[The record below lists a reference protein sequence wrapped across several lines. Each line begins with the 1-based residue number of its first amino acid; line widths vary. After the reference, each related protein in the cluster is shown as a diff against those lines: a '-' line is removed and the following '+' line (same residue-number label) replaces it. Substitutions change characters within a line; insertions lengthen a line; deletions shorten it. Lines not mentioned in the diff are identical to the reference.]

1 MISPKKIAFVSWH
14 NYLDQTNGASIS
26 TRALLL
32 ALAMRGWQVMTFCGP
47 TFDRFE
53 PSLCQYWDRHADL
66 SQVVHKSFRDRSL
79 DFSLSRFMY
88 GTIRSLTFTPSPW
101 NTRVETSLKSVR
113 TFLGQYRSILEVER
127 PDVVLTYGGF
137 PFKNQLLYT
146 AHEYGAK
153 TCVILQNF
161 GYTDLAFFIPADVT
175 IVPSLFSREEYKGS
189 IGLETV
195 NIPPVI
201 DFEPFRNIADIPQN
215 ERQALVFVNPS
226 ANKGVYWFVRIAKEL
241 WKKRPDI
248 PILVVEGSS
257 GREILAN
264 PIFGLEEVGN
274 ISFMSNTLNPEDFYK
289 KARVIIV
296 PSFFNESYARV
307 VAEAMAAGVPV
318 VASNRGALPETV
330 GDAGLILDIPRIY
343 QPQTTLLPSAEEVQ
357 EWIAAI
363 VKLWNDASFWQTM
376 SAKGRERVERLWNE
390 ESVIDRYEEVLTK
403 LILTN

>member
-1 MISPKKIAFVSWH
+1 MESPKKIAFVSWH

-32 ALAMRGWQVMTFCGP
+32 ALAMRGWRVTTFCGP

-53 PSLCQYWDRHADL
+53 PSLCQYLDRHADL
-66 SQVVHKSFRDRSL
+66 SQVVHKSFNERNL
-79 DFSLSRFMY
+79 KFMLSRFMD
-88 GTIRSLTFTPSPW
+88 GRIRSLSFTPSAW
-101 NTRVETSLKSVR
+101 NTHVETSLKSVR
-113 TFLGQYRSILEVER
+113 TFLGQYCRILEVER

-146 AHEYGAK
+146 AHDYGAK
-153 TCVILQNF
+153 TCVLLQNF
-161 GYTDLAFFIPADVT
+161 GYSSLAFFIPADLT
-175 IVPSLFSREEYKGS
+175 IVPSLFSRDEYKRN

-201 DFEPFRNIADIPQN
+201 DYEPFRDVADIPQK

-226 ANKGVYWFVRIAKEL
+226 ANKGVYWFVRIVKEL

-264 PIFGLEEVGN
+264 PSFGLEDVGN
-274 ISFMSNTLNPEDFYK
+274 ISFMSNTQNPEDFYK
-289 KARVIIV
+289 QARAIIV

-330 GDAGLILDIPRIY
+330 GDAGLILDIPQIY
-343 QPQTTLLPSAEEVQ
+343 QPQTTILPSAEEVQ
-357 EWIAAI
+357 EWLAAI
-363 VKLWNDASFWQTM
+363 VRLWDDAFFWQTM
-376 SAKGRERVERLWNE
+376 CALGRERVERLWNE
-390 ESVIDRYEEVLTK
+390 ESVIDRYEEVLTN

>member
-53 PSLCQYWDRHADL
+53 PSLCQYLDRHADL

-79 DFSLSRFMY
+79 DFSLSRFMD

-153 TCVILQNF
+153 TCVLLQNF

-201 DFEPFRNIADIPQN
+201 DFEPFRNIADVPQN

-330 GDAGLILDIPRIY
+330 GDAGLILDIPQCY

-357 EWIAAI
+357 
-363 VKLWNDASFWQTM
+363 NG
-376 SAKGRERVERLWNE
+376 KGMRLRRRLQAT
-390 ESVIDRYEEVLTK
+390 VVL
-403 LILTN
+403 LIC

>member
-1 MISPKKIAFVSWH
+1 MRAPPKFRI
-14 NYLDQTNGASIS
+14 Y
-26 TRALLL
+26 
-32 ALAMRGWQVMTFCGP
+32 GP
-47 TFDRFE
+47 RVFYPCRR
-53 PSLCQYWDRHADL
+53 Y
-66 SQVVHKSFRDRSL
+66 DRS
-79 DFSLSRFMY
+79 FA
-88 GTIRSLTFTPSPW
+88 
-101 NTRVETSLKSVR
+101 
-113 TFLGQYRSILEVER
+113 
-127 PDVVLTYGGF
+127 
-137 PFKNQLLYT
+137 LY
-146 AHEYGAK
+146 
-153 TCVILQNF
+153 
-161 GYTDLAFFIPADVT
+161 T

>member
-1 MISPKKIAFVSWH
+1 MESPKKIAFVSWH
-14 NYLDQTNGASIS
+14 NYLDQTYGASIS

-53 PSLCQYWDRHADL
+53 PSLCQYLDRHADL

-79 DFSLSRFMY
+79 DFSLSRFMD

-153 TCVILQNF
+153 TCVLLQNF

-201 DFEPFRNIADIPQN
+201 DFEPFRNIADVPQN

-330 GDAGLILDIPRIY
+330 GDAGLILDIPQCY

-357 EWIAAI
+357 
-363 VKLWNDASFWQTM
+363 NG
-376 SAKGRERVERLWNE
+376 KGMRLRRRLQAT
-390 ESVIDRYEEVLTK
+390 VVL
-403 LILTN
+403 LIC

>member
-1 MISPKKIAFVSWH
+1 MESPKKIAFVSWH

-32 ALAMRGWQVMTFCGP
+32 ALARRGWRVMTFCGP
-47 TFDRFE
+47 AFDRFE
-53 PSLCQYWDRHADL
+53 PSLGQYLDRHADL

-79 DFSLSRFMY
+79 DFSLSRFMD

-153 TCVILQNF
+153 TCVLLQNF

-201 DFEPFRNIADIPQN
+201 DFEPFRNIADVPQN

-357 EWIAAI
+357 
-363 VKLWNDASFWQTM
+363 
-376 SAKGRERVERLWNE
+376 
-390 ESVIDRYEEVLTK
+390 
-403 LILTN
+403 